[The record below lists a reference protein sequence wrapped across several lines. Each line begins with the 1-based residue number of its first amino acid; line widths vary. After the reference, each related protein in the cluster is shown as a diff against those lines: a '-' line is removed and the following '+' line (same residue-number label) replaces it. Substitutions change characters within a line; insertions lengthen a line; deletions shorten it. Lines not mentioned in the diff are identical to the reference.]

1 MLSNLNNNT
10 IFVGLLT
17 LILNMGSKSISFKL
31 NKKQEHLFKGS
42 VMRTILI
49 FAVFFTTTRNIFLA
63 IGLTVL
69 FYLLVNHFLN
79 DESKLC
85 IMPEKLKEFEKVI
98 DTNNDGVISAEE
110 LENAKKILDQAN
122 QNTKK
127 SKKTKNNKNK
137 KHNNT
142 INTNS
147 SSSEDEDELNNI
159 KLLKK
164 KYRKYR
170 KRPTVV
176 TVVEDNELLYPIV
189 VNGRGV
195 F

>member
-42 VMRTILI
+42 TMRTILI

-85 IMPEKLKEFEKVI
+85 IMPEKLKKFEEAI
-98 DTNNDGVISAEE
+98 DINNDGVISAEE
-110 LENAKKILDQAN
+110 L
-122 QNTKK
+122 
-127 SKKTKNNKNK
+127 
-137 KHNNT
+137 
-142 INTNS
+142 
-147 SSSEDEDELNNI
+147 
-159 KLLKK
+159 
-164 KYRKYR
+164 
-170 KRPTVV
+170 
-176 TVVEDNELLYPIV
+176 
-189 VNGRGV
+189 
-195 F
+195 

>member
-1 MLSNLNNNT
+1 MFSNLNNNT
-10 IFVGLLT
+10 LFIGILT
-17 LILNMGSKSISFKL
+17 LILNMGGKSVSFKL
-31 NKKQEHLFKGS
+31 NKKQEYLFNNSIMKS
-42 VMRTILI
+42 ILI
-49 FAVFFTTTRNIFLA
+49 FGVFFTTTRNIFLA

-85 IMPEKLKEFEKVI
+85 IMPKKLKEFESMI
-98 DTNNDGVISAEE
+98 DSNNDGVISAEE
-110 LENAKKILDQAN
+110 LENAKKILKSASIT
-122 QNTKK
+122 QNKQND
-127 SKKTKNNKNK
+127 KKTKHNK
-137 KHNNT
+137 T
-142 INTNS
+142 VDTDS
-147 SSSEDEDELNNI
+147 SSSEDESALNTI

-170 KRPTVV
+170 NRPTVV
-176 TVVEDNELLYPIV
+176 TVVEDDELLYPIV